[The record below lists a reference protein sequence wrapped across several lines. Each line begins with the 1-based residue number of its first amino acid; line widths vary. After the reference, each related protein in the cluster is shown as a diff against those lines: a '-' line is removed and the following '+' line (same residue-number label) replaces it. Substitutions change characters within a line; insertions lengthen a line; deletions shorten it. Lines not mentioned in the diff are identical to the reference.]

1 MCALTLQER
10 MSQKV
15 KEKSIE
21 KSVELNNKLVLS
33 TYNFS
38 KLNLDKNTL
47 SFLENKTIEIK
58 KITNKAYTELG
69 KLFFETSNLLSLN
82 GYGCFEQWYT
92 ELGFKKQTVYNYINR
107 YKMIVQRLDNQKTIE
122 SLPLKMVYEIAKD
135 DCDESLITKVLNL
148 QITTYQE
155 LIHEKNKLKNI
166 KENTIELLD
175 SNEFI
180 DYTNI
185 EKEYKNIKKI
195 LTKINYENVNQK
207 KKQKIYEYIK
217 KIESLLK

>member
-58 KITNKAYTELG
+58 KITN
-69 KLFFETSNLLSLN
+69 
-82 GYGCFEQWYT
+82 
-92 ELGFKKQTVYNYINR
+92 I
-107 YKMIVQRLDNQKTIE
+107 YK
-122 SLPLKMVYEIAKD
+122 
-135 DCDESLITKVLNL
+135 
-148 QITTYQE
+148 
-155 LIHEKNKLKNI
+155 
-166 KENTIELLD
+166 
-175 SNEFI
+175 
-180 DYTNI
+180 
-185 EKEYKNIKKI
+185 
-195 LTKINYENVNQK
+195 
-207 KKQKIYEYIK
+207 
-217 KIESLLK
+217 